1 MELIALVIITA
12 QAIVWICV
20 AAMALWF
27 TLAVLR
33 G

>member
-1 MELIALVIITA
+1 MELITLVILTAKALVW
-12 QAIVWICV
+12 VCL